1 MQRWLYLLHLQLR
14 QAACPVMMITSS
26 DRLALPLRRLL
37 GELFH
42 VAFDARQRI
51 ALGMESAETFKGA
64 RPHIAHRVILD
75 LAFQGLAAREASGK
89 GTIYTFSVM
98 REF

>member
-1 MQRWLYLLHLQLR
+1 MR
-14 QAACPVMMITSS
+14 MIS
-26 DRLALPLRRLL
+26 
-37 GELFH
+37 
-42 VAFDARQRI
+42 
-51 ALGMESAETFKGA
+51 MESAETFKEA
-64 RPHIAHRVILD
+64 RLHIAHRVILD